1 MESRSAPPSPDEPG
15 EAVYEA
21 RCGRYAHAPSLQR
34 AYTSCRDTGRLRPH
48 HRHATS
54 EPARPDDRVLTTA
67 QVHDYPSSESGI
79 ATDCP
84 HSHQNLG
91 DESPGY
97 GRADY
102 DPHCSY
108 TLRQPD
114 YIHSVDC
121 KHREHSRS
129 HTPDYNIGHGSD
141 CDRMHSR
148 SQTSKRRQHRQR
160 REDDD
165 GVQSLDERCA
175 RDLDEIL
182 PARLAAV
189 NLSGEPPPQA
199 WNRNNIAATMER
211 FEPVDYSYAYYDAGH
226 HLSMP
231 SSSRKASRQRGRG
244 GVPKERPG
252 RHNYVTRYGTEEN
265 IYEEITDGSRTCPKH
280 RYVPRQSLV
289 SLDRSVV
296 EEEVRRVESRH
307 KRILGELNLSVEAML
322 MPECESPD
330 SERAEDRDHIEEL
343 MRVGPTDE
351 LLSPASCNPPDLDSG
366 FSGSSSGASYVG
378 SLRRKPTGSV
388 PHLPAVVYGTRGAGV
403 KILGAE
409 ECAARCTRDAQSPRS
424 SSCGDA
430 KTTGFWNK
438 KAWKKLSGFSSSNS
452 INKAGLS
459 GELRQLLPEMDAKYC
474 IIITNIIT
482 FIVMHGR
489 TKHCTKT
496 YIMT

>member
-1 MESRSAPPSPDEPG
+1 MESQSAPPSPEEPG
-15 EAVYEA
+15 EAVYDS
-21 RCGRYAHAPSLQR
+21 RGGRFSHAPSLQR
-34 AYTSCRDTGRLRPH
+34 AFTSCRETNRPRPH
-48 HRHATS
+48 HRHAAS
-54 EPARPDDRVLTTA
+54 EPAHPDDRVLIKA
-67 QVHDYPSSESGI
+67 EVHDYPSSESGI
-79 ATDCP
+79 AADCP
-84 HSHQNLG
+84 HPHQSTAE
-91 DESPGY
+91 DSPSY
-97 GRADY
+97 GRSEY
-102 DPHCSY
+102 DGHSSY
-108 TLRQPD
+108 SLRHTPD
-114 YIHSVDC
+114 YIHTPDC
-121 KHREHSRS
+121 KHRPSEFNRS
-129 HTPDYNIGHGSD
+129 HTPDYNHGHASD
-141 CDRMHSR
+141 CDRGHGR
-148 SQTSKRRQHRQR
+148 SQTSRRRTHRHR

-165 GVQSLDERCA
+165 GAQSLDERCA

-189 NLSGEPPPQA
+189 NLSREVPPQT

-211 FEPVDYSYAYYDAGH
+211 FEPVDYAYAYYDTGH

-231 SSSRKASRQRGRG
+231 SSSKKASRHRGRG
-244 GVPKERPG
+244 CIPKERG
-252 RHNYVTRYGTEEN
+252 ARHNYVTRYGTEEN
-265 IYEEITDGSRTCPKH
+265 IYEEITEGSRTCPKH

-343 MRVGPTDE
+343 LRVGPTDE

-388 PHLPAVVYGTRGAGV
+388 PHLPAVAYGTRGAGV
-403 KILGAE
+403 RILGADD
-409 ECAARCTRDAQSPRS
+409 CAARCSRESTSPRS

-438 KAWKKLSGFSSSNS
+438 KAWRKISGFSSSNS
-452 INKAGLS
+452 INKAG
-459 GELRQLLPEMDAKYC
+459 
-474 IIITNIIT
+474 IT
-482 FIVMHGR
+482 G
-489 TKHCTKT
+489 
-496 YIMT
+496 

>member
-15 EAVYEA
+15 EAVYDN
-21 RCGRYAHAPSLQR
+21 RCGRYPHPPTLQR
-34 AYTSCRDTGRLRPH
+34 TFASCRETTRPRPH
-48 HRHATS
+48 HRHAAS

-67 QVHDYPSSESGI
+67 EVHDYPSSESGI
-79 ATDCP
+79 AADCHP
-84 HSHQNLG
+84 HTSNA
-91 DESPGY
+91 DDSPSY
-97 GRADY
+97 DRSDY
-102 DPHCSY
+102 EGNSSY
-108 TLRQPD
+108 SLRHTPD
-114 YIHSVDC
+114 YHHTLDC
-121 KHREHSRS
+121 SKHRPIDYNRS
-129 HTPDYNIGHGSD
+129 HTPDYNHGHGSD
-141 CDRMHSR
+141 CDRAHGR
-148 SQTSKRRQHRQR
+148 SQTSRRPHRKHR

-165 GVQSLDERCA
+165 GAQSLDERCA

-189 NLSGEPPPQA
+189 NLSREPPPQT
-199 WNRNNIAATMER
+199 WNRSNIAATMER
-211 FEPVDYSYAYYDAGH
+211 FEPVDYSYAYYDH

-231 SSSRKASRQRGRG
+231 SSSRKVNRQRGRG
-244 GVPKERPG
+244 GIPRDRSS

-330 SERAEDRDHIEEL
+330 SERAEDRDNIEEL
-343 MRVGPTDE
+343 LRVGPTDE

-388 PHLPAVVYGTRGAGV
+388 PHLPAVAYGTRGAGV
-403 KILGAE
+403 RILGAD
-409 ECAARCTRDAQSPRS
+409 ECGLRCPKDVPSPRS

-430 KTTGFWNK
+430 KASGFWNK
-438 KAWKKLSGFSSSNS
+438 KAWKKISGFSSSNS
-452 INKAGLS
+452 INKAGLTD
-459 GELRQLLPEMDAKYC
+459 DACRPSRAKS
-474 IIITNIIT
+474 
-482 FIVMHGR
+482 R
-489 TKHCTKT
+489 TTTIPYSYSNGKLVVPLDSLAQS
-496 YIMT
+496 

>member
-1 MESRSAPPSPDEPG
+1 MDTRSAPPSPEEPG
-15 EAVYEA
+15 EAVYES
-21 RCGRYAHAPSLQR
+21 RCGRHVNAPHLQR
-34 AYTSCRDTGRLRPH
+34 AYTSCREPNRPKPH
-48 HRHATS
+48 HRHVAS
-54 EPARPDDRVLTTA
+54 EPAHPDDRVLITA
-67 QVHDYPSSESGI
+67 EVHDYPSSESGI
-79 ATDCP
+79 AADCP
-84 HSHQNLG
+84 HPHQSAA
-91 DESPGY
+91 DDSPGY
-97 GRADY
+97 GRSEY
-102 DPHCSY
+102 D
-108 TLRQPD
+108 
-114 YIHSVDC
+114 IHSNYSLRHTTDFIHSTEC
-121 KHREHSRS
+121 KHKQGDYNRS
-129 HTPDYNIGHGSD
+129 HTPDFHGHTSEYDHG
-141 CDRMHSR
+141 HSR
-148 SQTSKRRQHRQR
+148 SQTSRRRPRHR
-160 REDDD
+160 REEDD
-165 GVQSLDERCA
+165 GAQSLDERCA

-189 NLSGEPPPQA
+189 NISREAPPQT

-231 SSSRKASRQRGRG
+231 SSSKKASRQRGRG
-244 GVPKERPG
+244 GVPKERTA

-265 IYEEITDGSRTCPKH
+265 IYEEITDGSRNCPKH

-343 MRVGPTDE
+343 LRVGPTDE

-388 PHLPAVVYGTRGAGV
+388 PHLPAVAYGTRGAGV
-403 KILGAE
+403 RILGAE
-409 ECAARCTRDAQSPRS
+409 ECAARCPREVPSPRS

-438 KAWKKLSGFSSSNS
+438 KAWRKISGFSSSNS
-452 INKAGLS
+452 INKAGLTGLLVRYTFRRKS
-459 GELRQLLPEMDAKYC
+459 GSQGPQSKRHTEPVKCDAC
-474 IIITNIIT
+474 LSQ
-482 FIVMHGR
+482 R
-489 TKHCTKT
+489 C
-496 YIMT
+496 

>member
-15 EAVYEA
+15 EAVFDSRRGLYP
-21 RCGRYAHAPSLQR
+21 HQPTLQR
-34 AYTSCRDTGRLRPH
+34 TFASYRDTTRPRSH
-48 HRHATS
+48 HRHAAS

-79 ATDCP
+79 AADCP
-84 HSHQNLG
+84 HPHSSNADDSPCYDRSDYEGTSSYSLIHTPEYHPALDCTHRPG
-91 DESPGY
+91 DY
-97 GRADY
+97 N
-102 DPHCSY
+102 
-108 TLRQPD
+108 
-114 YIHSVDC
+114 
-121 KHREHSRS
+121 RS
-129 HTPDYNIGHGSD
+129 HTPEYNNGSD
-141 CDRMHSR
+141 LDRGQGR
-148 SQTSKRRQHRQR
+148 SQTSRRPHRKHR
-160 REDDD
+160 REEDD
-165 GVQSLDERCA
+165 GAQSLDERCA

-189 NLSGEPPPQA
+189 NLSREPPPQS
-199 WNRNNIAATMER
+199 WNRSNIAATMER
-211 FEPVDYSYAYYDAGH
+211 FEPVDYSYAYHDH

-231 SSSRKASRQRGRG
+231 SSSRKTNRQRGRG
-244 GVPKERPG
+244 GLSRDRTT
-252 RHNYVTRYGTEEN
+252 RHNFVTRYGTEEN

-280 RYVPRQSLV
+280 RYPPRQSLV

-330 SERAEDRDHIEEL
+330 SERAEDRDNIEEL
-343 MRVGPTDE
+343 LRVGPTDE

-388 PHLPAVVYGTRGAGV
+388 PHLPAVAYGTRGAGV
-403 KILGAE
+403 RILGAD
-409 ECAARCTRDAQSPRS
+409 ECGLRCSREAQSPRS

-438 KAWKKLSGFSSSNS
+438 KSWKKISGFSSSNS
-452 INKAGLS
+452 INKAGLT
-459 GELRQLLPEMDAKYC
+459 GK
-474 IIITNIIT
+474 
-482 FIVMHGR
+482 
-489 TKHCTKT
+489 
-496 YIMT
+496 